1 MGKTEIMKRDFR
13 TAIAALGLAGTSLA
27 LASCGHVDKHVAANR
42 PASRPNAV
50 QRQAAVPRRIGDA
63 SAVSSSEAVWGL
75 RAGLNVAAL
84 SCRGQGRQPVAGD
97 YARML
102 TRHRGLLA
110 AAYRQEQGRQGSAF
124 DRQQT
129 RVYNTFANQPSP
141 ARFCS
146 AASSAAQRANSLDSV
161 AFASAAPRLLG
172 DLRASLRG
180 RP

>member
-1 MGKTEIMKRDFR
+1 MKREFR
-13 TAIAALGLAGTSLA
+13 LVVAVLSLAGASLA
-27 LASCGHVDKHVAANR
+27 LAACGRTDHHVAASR
-42 PASRPNAV
+42 PAPRPS
-50 QRQAAVPRRIGDA
+50 AAPKPADA
-63 SAVSSSEAVWGL
+63 PERVSSSEAVWGL

-84 SCRGQGRQPVAGD
+84 SCRGRGRQPVAGD

-102 TRHRGLLA
+102 TRHRSVLA
-110 AAYRQEQGRQGSAF
+110 AAYRQEQGRQGVSAF

-129 RVYNTFANQPSP
+129 RIYNTFANQPSP

-146 AASSAAQRANSLDSV
+146 AASSAVQRANSLDSA
-161 AFASAAPRLLG
+161 AFASSAPRLLG